1 MERTLGRVPLR
12 ASEVENGPVCL
23 HNFILME
30 PPELE
35 IADYELLLQVYRA
48 WNPNLPIPAKEDPDA
63 YQARIRETVRQTE
76 LKKEFLRVLKKLR
89 KVIVG

>member
-1 MERTLGRVPLR
+1 MRVYTTFIIME
-12 ASEVENGPVCL
+12 
-23 HNFILME
+23 
-30 PPELE
+30 PELE

-48 WNPNLPIPAKEDPDA
+48 WNPNLPIPAKEDVDA

-76 LKKEFLRVLKKLR
+76 LKKEFLRVLKKMR

>member
-1 MERTLGRVPLR
+1 
-12 ASEVENGPVCL
+12 
-23 HNFILME
+23 ME

-35 IADYELLLQVYRA
+35 IADYELLLQVYRT
-48 WNPNLPIPAKEDPDA
+48 WNPNIPRPATEDVDA

-76 LKKEFLRVLKKLR
+76 LRQEFLRVLKKMR